1 MFQPG
6 KWLFD
11 LFRYG
16 GFALIVG
23 GVFAVLTSGQGGEPM
38 SGDGFALVLLGGL
51 FLIISMRLKERRSA
65 RDKTDN

>member
-11 LFRYG
+11 LFRFG
-16 GFALIVG
+16 GFALVVG
-23 GVFAVLTSGQGGEPM
+23 GVAVVLTSGQGDQPM

-51 FLIISMRLKERRSA
+51 FLIISMRIKERRES
-65 RDKTDN
+65 RDKTD